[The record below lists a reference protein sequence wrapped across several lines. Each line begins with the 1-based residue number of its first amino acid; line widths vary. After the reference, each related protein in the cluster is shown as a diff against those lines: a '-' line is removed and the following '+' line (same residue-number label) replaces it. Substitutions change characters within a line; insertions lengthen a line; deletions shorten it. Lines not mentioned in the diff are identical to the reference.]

1 MKRNNLDK
9 LNHTTRWMI
18 RKELEFMKKA
28 VLKNDYGYASYKATF
43 LTGMITTLM
52 YEKTINDY
60 TYFLLSGVISS
71 IEGDGKIKMS
81 VIKKFIKLV

>member
-1 MKRNNLDK
+1 MKKNNLNK
-9 LNHTTRWMI
+9 LNHSTRWMI
-18 RKELEFMKKA
+18 KKELEFMKKA

-71 IEGDGKIKMS
+71 IEGDGKINISRVKEYT
-81 VIKKFIKLV
+81 KLA